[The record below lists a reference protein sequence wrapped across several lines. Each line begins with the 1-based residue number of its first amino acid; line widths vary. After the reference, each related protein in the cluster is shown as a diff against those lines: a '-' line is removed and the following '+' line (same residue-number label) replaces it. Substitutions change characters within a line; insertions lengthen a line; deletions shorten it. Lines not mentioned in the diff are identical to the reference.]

1 MRKPLALLSLLAAT
15 LALAAPQA
23 PDLVIVNARVFT
35 GVDSQPWAEAIAV
48 AGERISHVGTTADIR
63 ARAGATTRVVDAEG
77 RLVIPGINDAHV
89 HIGAWPP

>member
-1 MRKPLALLSLLAAT
+1 VEDAASAASDTPPADPSAGDCGSGGGFVVVCLGVALRGEERR
-15 LALAAPQA
+15 
-23 PDLVIVNARVFT
+23 RV
-35 GVDSQPWAEAIAV
+35 GG
-48 AGERISHVGTTADIR
+48 AGHVGTTADIR